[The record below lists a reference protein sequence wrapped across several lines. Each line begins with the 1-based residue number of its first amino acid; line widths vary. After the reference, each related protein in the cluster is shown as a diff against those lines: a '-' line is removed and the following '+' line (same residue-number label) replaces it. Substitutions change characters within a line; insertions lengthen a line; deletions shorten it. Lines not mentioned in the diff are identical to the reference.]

1 MKTKKYRIACEN
13 MLRGRILTTDEAIE
27 KRWLFDTLRYNLQ
40 NFSDQLELEDKDFES
55 SVDKYVSFLL
65 QIRNNLL
72 ALVGF
77 VATIAVSL
85 GTTSLLNNEQ
95 VLWIL
100 IPDFVIGI
108 AEYLIINFV
117 LSRIHKALCPIREAY
132 DLTENIIQFL
142 KGFLGS
148 APFYLEVETSNHLKL
163 INVYISL
170 VMNSRFMLVSSYS
183 LASKSKFL
191 ILHRISLCN
200 SAAQNNR
207 AIQSAYDKIYKIKR
221 QELITDPLITNIE
234 KEIIQNF
241 KQSPLKGFETLWINE
256 QNAEVT

>member
-1 MKTKKYRIACEN
+1 

-40 NFSDQLELEDKDFES
+40 NFSDQLQLEDKDFES
-55 SVDKYVSFLL
+55 SVDKYASFLL

-77 VATIAVSL
+77 VATIAASL
-85 GTTSLLNNEQ
+85 ATTSLLKNEQ

-100 IPDFVIGI
+100 IPNFIIGI
-108 AEYLIINFV
+108 ADYLIINFV
-117 LSRIHKALCPIREAY
+117 LSRVHKALSPIRGAY
-132 DLTENIIQFL
+132 DLTENITQFL
-142 KGFLGS
+142 KGVIGS
-148 APFYLEVETSNHLKL
+148 FPFYLEAETSNHLKL
-163 INVYISL
+163 MNIYISL
-170 VMNSRFMLVSSYS
+170 LVNSRFMLVSSYS

-191 ILHRISLCN
+191 ILNRSSLCN
-200 SAAQNNR
+200 RAAQNNR

-221 QELITDPLITNIE
+221 QELITDPLITNVE
-234 KEIIQNF
+234 KEINQDF

-256 QNAEVT
+256 QNQR